1 MESRPVFPQNIG
13 LQRRSPAV
21 SAPLCSS
28 SLVLWFSAFLYFL
41 VGYAGAVPGV
51 TFHFDGWVDFA
62 LQKLEIDG
70 VTGGF
75 HRHTRPWTRWDVA
88 QAIRQ
93 ADNRIAVGVVRPS
106 PINRELFEKLRREFA
121 SEIAVLGGADTQPR
135 FRMRAVPQLRS
146 RQGDSKVAPAY
157 EGAFYYA
164 VGSQFTLYQEFEVEN
179 SPEKYPIHGRTASQR
194 LEPWRGDFTGDFKR
208 VYVRFP
214 ISRFEV
220 LVGRNRISW
229 GTGFR
234 GTVGTSNNS
243 PPFDL
248 ILLNGRFG
256 PIKGTAFTAQLDR
269 MWHDQAGAARRYLAD
284 RYLSG
289 HRLDWLV
296 NDQIEVGIS
305 ELVLYGGEARG
316 VEWQYLN
323 PVLPYYASQF
333 NADTDDNVMFL
344 LEGAIRP
351 IDGLRLYGE
360 WLIDDFQYV
369 GGDDPNAVA
378 WLAGAVWNR
387 LLASRKVS
395 IRGEYARANR
405 WVYTHLVQENQF
417 THFGSI
423 IGHRIGTDADTF
435 YLEGGYLINAN
446 TRVALF
452 YEFERQ
458 GEASVEDRFRGEDF
472 KAIPFPSGVVEREDR
487 LGVQWVYEP
496 ARAWQLDL
504 AYQHILTQNTAHK
517 MGVRRHRDALEF
529 QLRYLWD
536 LGL

>member
-1 MESRPVFPQNIG
+1 MESRPAFPQNIG
-13 LQRRSPAV
+13 LPRRSPGI
-21 SAPLCSS
+21 SPLLCSDFFA
-28 SLVLWFSAFLYFL
+28 LWFSALLCF
-41 VGYAGAVPGV
+41 VAGYANAVPCV
-51 TFHFDGWVDFA
+51 TFHFDEWVDFA
-62 LQKLEIDG
+62 LQKLETDG
-70 VTGGF
+70 LTGGL
-75 HRHTRPWTRWDVA
+75 HRHTRPWTRWDIA
-88 QAIRQ
+88 QAVRQ
-93 ADNRIAVGVVRPS
+93 TEDRIAVGVVRPS
-106 PINRELFEKLRREFA
+106 QINRELFEKLKREFA
-121 SEIAVLGGADTQPR
+121 WEIAVLDGTDTQPR
-135 FRMRAVPQLRS
+135 LRVRAAPQLRS
-146 RQGDSKVAPAY
+146 RQGDSKIAPAY

-179 SPEKYPIHGRTASQR
+179 SPEKYPIQGRTASQR

-214 ISRFEV
+214 LSKLEIM
-220 LVGRNRISW
+220 VGRDQISW

-234 GTVGTSNNS
+234 GTVGTSDNS
-243 PPFDL
+243 PPFNL
-248 ILLNGRFG
+248 ILFRGRFG

-269 MWHDQAGAARRYLAD
+269 MWHDQEGPTRRYLAD

-296 NDQIEVGIS
+296 NDWIEVGIS

-351 IDGLRLYGE
+351 VDGLRLYGE

-369 GGDDPNAVA
+369 AGDDPNAVA
-378 WLAGAVWNR
+378 WLAGVVWNR
-387 LLASRKVS
+387 LLASRKVN

-417 THFGSI
+417 THFGLI
-423 IGHRIGTDADTF
+423 IGHRIGIDADTF

-458 GEASVEDRFRGEDF
+458 GEASVEDRYQGEDF
-472 KAIPFPSGVVEREDR
+472 KAIPFPSGVVERQDR
-487 LGVQWVYEP
+487 LGVQLVYEP
-496 ARAWQLDL
+496 VRAWQLNL
-504 AYQHILTQNTAHK
+504 SYQHILTRNTEHK
-517 MGVRRHRDALEF
+517 IGVRRHRDALEF

-536 LGL
+536 LRL